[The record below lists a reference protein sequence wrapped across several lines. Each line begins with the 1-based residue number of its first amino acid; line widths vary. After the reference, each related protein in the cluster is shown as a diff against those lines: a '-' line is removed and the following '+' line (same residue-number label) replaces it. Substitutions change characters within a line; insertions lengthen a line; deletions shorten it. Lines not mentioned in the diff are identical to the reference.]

1 MMLVSIFFIAG
12 KDPHTLFFLNDAP
25 NWEGDQDHNQVK
37 MEQVIASKK
46 KLDQFCNL
54 RHLAKIDQ
62 KK

>member
-46 KLDQFCNL
+46 KT
-54 RHLAKIDQ
+54 
-62 KK
+62 